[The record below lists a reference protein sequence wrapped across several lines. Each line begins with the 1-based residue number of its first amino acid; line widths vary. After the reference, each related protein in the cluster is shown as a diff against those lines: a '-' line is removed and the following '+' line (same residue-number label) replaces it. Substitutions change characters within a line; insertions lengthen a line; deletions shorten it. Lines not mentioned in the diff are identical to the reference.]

1 MGHPGR
7 LRLRDD
13 RDGLMMRFRNRR
25 TGNVISV
32 SCRLEGPDWE
42 EVTEAKAQAKPAE
55 KPAEKAPEKTARKT
69 AKRS

>member
-1 MGHPGR
+1 
-7 LRLRDD
+7 
-13 RDGLMMRFRNRR
+13 MMKFRNRR